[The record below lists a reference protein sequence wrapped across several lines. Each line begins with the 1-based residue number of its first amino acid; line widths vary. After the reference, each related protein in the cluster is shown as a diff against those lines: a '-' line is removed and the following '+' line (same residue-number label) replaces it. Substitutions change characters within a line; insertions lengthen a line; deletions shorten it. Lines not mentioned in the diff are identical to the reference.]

1 MLNHLSIDGNL
12 VYFEIFATLN
22 KAAMK
27 IVVKRAGISYGK
39 ITRYGLLNRK
49 IYSS

>member
-22 KAAMK
+22 KEAMK
-27 IVVKRAGISYGK
+27 IVVKHVQVFLMERLPNVAC
-39 ITRYGLLNRK
+39 
-49 IYSS
+49 